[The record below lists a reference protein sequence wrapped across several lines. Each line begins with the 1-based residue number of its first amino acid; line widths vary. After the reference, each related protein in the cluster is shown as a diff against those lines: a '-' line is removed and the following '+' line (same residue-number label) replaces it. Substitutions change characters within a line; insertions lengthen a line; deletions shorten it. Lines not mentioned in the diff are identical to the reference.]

1 MDEKRKKTENMSIDQ
16 LLATTDSLYQAKLPD
31 DFVNQRYAEP
41 PRELSS
47 MSSLSTSI
55 NKNLGPEGGRLYIEV
70 DNNDP
75 NEVGLSCRVR
85 GYNEPFT
92 ITAKDVNHDSAFLSL
107 LITATKEGELANIT
121 GKNRERLFN
130 TASKLCKG
138 HLSALED
145 KVVQDYST
153 ALSTSPSGNIDAT
166 QKDNIDWKLKL
177 MRFSGFSPLEWAAK
191 PDKFQE
197 KLAFLET
204 NKDEI
209 LRYMLQQLKTLE
221 TSYEHDRTKGEH
233 GVFWKNFSK
242 KDTRE
247 GQLRSLNLITKQ
259 VSSYLELQDKG
270 TVSIKNKDSFES
282 IIDVL
287 AKVKTEIK
295 AEDNLWESELERK
308 IDGILKDCF
317 DKNKLATIN
326 QSENKKGLE
335 A

>member
-55 NKNLGPEGGRLYIEV
+55 SERLGPEGGRLYIQV
-70 DNNDP
+70 DNNNS

-85 GYNEPFT
+85 GRNEPFI
-92 ITAKDVNHDSAFLSL
+92 ITENDVNHDSAFLSR
-107 LITATKEGELANIT
+107 LINAASEGVANIS

-130 TASKLCKG
+130 TVSKLCKG

-145 KVVQDYST
+145 KVLHDYST
-153 ALSTSPSGNIDAT
+153 ALSTSPSGNIDPT
-166 QKDNIDWKLKL
+166 QKDNIDRKLKL
-177 MRFSGFSPLEWAAK
+177 MRFSGFSPLKWAAE

-204 NKDEI
+204 NKDQI

-247 GQLRSLNLITKQ
+247 GQLRGLNSITQ
-259 VSSYLELQDKG
+259 DVSKNLELEGEAK
-270 TVSIKNKDSFES
+270 TLKNKDSFEK
-282 IIDVL
+282 IIDAL
-287 AKVKTEIK
+287 AKVKTDIA
-295 AEDNLWESELERK
+295 AEDNIWKSELERK
-308 IDGILKDCF
+308 IDGILTDCF

-326 QSENKKGLE
+326 ESENTKRLQT
-335 A
+335 